1 MESQQ
6 GNGEAMNS
14 GAPFVG
20 SQKLSKDTLLLD
32 AMASFEEHMRAEGF
46 ANNTVKSFLSD
57 IRLLHKYLGNKPIG
71 EIDSEDLNK
80 FLNWLQYERGVPCSP
95 KTYSRRVTTLKVLF
109 AWLNRSEVIHLD
121 PASGVAQKS
130 VSSPL
135 PTIPSPSEV
144 ESAIKVADAWRN
156 AKDIHGNKR
165 KRDTRPFVLLNLLL
179 QAGVKKG
186 EAKGLLLEHIE
197 RDDAAPQIFIR
208 YTNPRMVYKERRI
221 AVEPHWVEAV
231 DDYITQYNLVD
242 ELFTCTPRNLEYI
255 LKDIGAEAGLE
266 PSLLSF
272 ENLRWVSALT
282 DLKNGVEPDL
292 IREKLG
298 LSKITWRET
307 KHKLEQLREKQAADD
322 VS

>member
-6 GNGEAMNS
+6 DTLPNNS
-14 GAPFVG
+14 DAPNALFNT
-20 SQKLSKDTLLLD
+20 QKITKDTLLPE
-32 AMASFEEHMRAEGF
+32 AMAAFEIHMQGEGF

-57 IRLLHKYLGNKPIG
+57 VRLLHKYLGNKPVG
-71 EIDSEDLNK
+71 EIDTEDLNK

-95 KTYSRRVTTLKVLF
+95 KTYSRRVTTLKVFF
-109 AWLNRSEVIHLD
+109 AWLNRSEVVMVD
-121 PASGVAQKS
+121 PAMGVAQKS

-135 PTIPSPSEV
+135 PTIPTPEEV
-144 ESAIKVADAWRN
+144 ERAVAVASAWRTGVN
-156 AKDIHGNKR
+156 ISGDKR
-165 KRDTRPFVLLNLLL
+165 KTDVRPYVLINLLL
-179 QAGVKKG
+179 QAAVKKG
-186 EAKGLLLEHIE
+186 EAKGLQLEHIE

-221 AVEPHWVEAV
+221 AVEPEWIKAV
-231 DDYITQYNLVD
+231 DEYIDQYKLTG

-255 LKDIGAEAGLE
+255 LKDIGSEAGLE

-272 ENLRWVSALT
+272 ENLRWVSALN
-282 DLKNGVEPDL
+282 DLRNGVDQDL

-307 KHKLEQLREKQAADD
+307 KHKLEQLREKQAGN
-322 VS
+322 